1 MLPNSLF
8 DSSKKNRF
16 VGEKQAYFQKREIIN
31 EIKQLVKTTTQI
43 NKISDERKKEKKSES
58 SFKV

>member
-16 VGEKQAYFQKREIIN
+16 VGGKQAYFQKREIMN
-31 EIKQLVKTTTQI
+31 KIKQLVKTTTQI